1 MNIYLI
7 DDDPDVA
14 LIVREMLS
22 DIRGNQ
28 FDLDVHESFKEGL
41 KAIEEEIPDVL
52 LLDLGLPDEP
62 GVEKVKKLRDLFGKL
77 PIIILTSSAE
87 EEMATSAL
95 QHGAQDYLVKGKIDG
110 RGLWRAIEFSVQRQS
125 MREELQKSERRI
137 QETQRLE
144 SLGILAGGIAHDF
157 NNILTAILGN
167 ANLARQ
173 ELPSNSEIQGYLSS
187 IENSALRAA
196 DVCRQM
202 LDYSGKGR
210 FEVQSLNLTQVV
222 EETCRLLS
230 ISIHKKVELHFRLL
244 SQLPLISGDALQIRQ
259 AILNLTSN
267 ASESIA
273 GEGFIK
279 ISTGLIDQQ
288 EIDFKSV
295 YTPFPLHEGRYVY
308 LEVADNGSGIDPK
321 NYSRIF
327 EPFYSSKFAGR
338 GLGLPVVLGISRGHR
353 GGVTVKSSLG
363 NGTSFRLYFP
373 LTPLTTSEVEAAVVV
388 PVKNLQ
394 TGRVLVIDDEET
406 IRRVA
411 VKILESMKFEVDQAQ
426 DGQEALELLEKNSD
440 YVFVLLDMTMPRVD
454 GIEVLYEIRK
464 LYPKIKVLFTSG
476 FSERDLSRRF
486 HQVSPDGFIAK
497 PFRVDLLV
505 EKVIAILSQEKT

>member
-22 DIRGNQ
+22 EIRGNQ
-28 FDLDVHESFKEGL
+28 FELDVCESLAEGW
-41 KAIEEEIPDVL
+41 KAIEEEVPDLV
-52 LLDLGLPDEP
+52 LLDLGLPDDQ
-62 GVEKVKKLRDLFGKL
+62 GVEKVKRFRDAYPSL
-77 PIIILTSSAE
+77 PIIVLTSSAE
-87 EEMATSAL
+87 EELAGMAL
-95 QHGAQDYLVKGKIDG
+95 QNGAQDYLVKGKIDG
-110 RGLWRAIEFSVQRQS
+110 RGLWRAIEFAVQRQS
-125 MREELQKSERRI
+125 IREELQKSERRI

-173 ELPSNSEIQGYLSS
+173 ELPVNSEIQDYLSS

-210 FEVQSLNLTQVV
+210 FEIQSLNLTRVV
-222 EETCRLLS
+222 EDTGRLLA
-230 ISIHKKVELHFRLL
+230 ISIHKKVELHFRLM

-259 AILNLTSN
+259 AILNLTAN

-279 ISTGLIDQQ
+279 ISTGLVDFH
-288 EIDFKSV
+288 EIDFKSLF
-295 YTPFPLHEGRYVY
+295 TPLALKEGRYVY
-308 LEVADNGSGIDPK
+308 LEVSDNGAGIDPK
-321 NYSRIF
+321 DFSRIF
-327 EPFYSSKFAGR
+327 EPFFSSKFAGR
-338 GLGLPVVLGISRGHR
+338 GLGLPVVLGISRGHH

-363 NGTSFRLYFP
+363 NGTSFRIYFP
-373 LTPLTTSEVEAAVVV
+373 ITDRVIEGELPLDLESSPTVL
-388 PVKNLQ
+388 K
-394 TGRVLVIDDEET
+394 GRALVIDDEAT
-406 IRRVA
+406 IRKVA
-411 VKILESMKFEVDQAQ
+411 VKILESIGFTVDQAQ
-426 DGQEALELLEKNSD
+426 DGIEALDLLQKNSD
-440 YVFVLLDMTMPRVD
+440 YQFVLLDMTMPRMD

-486 HQVSPDGFIAK
+486 HEVSPDGFIPK
-497 PFRVDLLV
+497 PFRVELLI
-505 EKVIAILSQEKT
+505 EKVKEILSPSIT